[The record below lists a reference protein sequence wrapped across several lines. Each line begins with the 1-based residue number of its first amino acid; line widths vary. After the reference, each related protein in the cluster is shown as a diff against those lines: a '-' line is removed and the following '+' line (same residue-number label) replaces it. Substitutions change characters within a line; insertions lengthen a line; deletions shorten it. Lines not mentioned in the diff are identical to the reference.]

1 MEKLSS
7 ERWVWEKET
16 NPLSFQLPLQ
26 QKGEAEKKK
35 KEEGECKYDNWK
47 LAFEQHAFCAL
58 HDILKSLPFSCF
70 FKLYFDHISCIMLLK
85 ITFMFFLGEKNV
97 ACDRRREY
105 YIMKSKMN
113 REIFWMIH
121 QEAQRWYVFAQL
133 GGTKRLLES
142 AKHYKIRLSQANDA
156 ARLACC
162 WHLTSWENETAKIYR
177 ELFSP
182 SCSWSTI
189 HLFLGMMGGGDEGM
203 GAAEQVF

>member
-1 MEKLSS
+1 MMSSGVTME
-7 ERWVWEKET
+7 VIVMMWEMCEFRCGET
-16 NPLSFQLPLQ
+16 QQWEMSLRKRDKSPFIPASFAT
-26 QKGEAEKKK
+26 KGWSRKKK
-35 KEEGECKYDNWK
+35 KKEGECKYDNWK

-133 GGTKRLLES
+133 GGNKKAAGICKTLQN
-142 AKHYKIRLSQANDA
+142 KI
-156 ARLACC
+156 
-162 WHLTSWENETAKIYR
+162 E
-177 ELFSP
+177 P
-182 SCSWSTI
+182 S
-189 HLFLGMMGGGDEGM
+189 
-203 GAAEQVF
+203 